1 MGLDM
6 WLYKRGHTVHDEM
19 TGKTYVEDPEE
30 IGYWRKF
37 NALHAYIL
45 ELTNSPDDTNCEPV
59 DLSKSDVETILDTLN
74 QVRSILEK
82 GVKLEEDDGDWYL
95 FDEDTSDAAAELLP
109 PRSGFFFGSTRI
121 DSYYYY
127 DVCDA
132 ISIFE
137 NALKLIN
144 ENEEIYYDG
153 WW

>member
-6 WLYKRGHTVHDEM
+6 WLYKRGHTVHNEK

-45 ELTNSPDDTNCEPV
+45 ELTNSPADTNCETV
-59 DLSKSDVETILDTLN
+59 DLSKRDVETILDTLN

-82 GVKLEEDDGDWYL
+82 GVKLEEDYGDWYL

-109 PRSGFFFGSTRI
+109 PRSGFFFGSTTI
-121 DSYYYY
+121 DAYYYY

-144 ENEEIYYDG
+144 EGEEIYYDC

>member
-45 ELTNSPDDTNCEPV
+45 ELTNSPADTNCEPV
-59 DLSKSDVETILDTLN
+59 DLSQSDVETILDTLN

-82 GVKLEEDDGDWYL
+82 GVKLEEDGDWYL

-109 PRSGFFFGSTRI
+109 PRSGFFFGSTTI
-121 DSYYYY
+121 DAYYYY

-144 ENEEIYYDG
+144 EGEEIYYDC